1 MRVVR
6 VAIDAR
12 CVDVKLSGPGR
23 YVLNL
28 LSGLSLKDS
37 DLEFLIFYRTPF
49 VRKALD
55 ILGGRYR
62 SRFQW
67 IKTKSIPGSKA
78 EKLEISWLL
87 KLHRAHVFHDVN
99 LTGAG
104 RLARGVPSIMTVHE
118 LGVLYEKLANKDY
131 QPSNKLIERTRRRLL
146 RADRIIAVSE
156 TVAQDLEAYFH
167 ISRPKID
174 VISNAV
180 DAWYFSKPLHQEIVA
195 MRERFKITGR
205 FVLCVSPDRPLKNLN
220 LIKDLAGS
228 KPEIAWVF
236 TSPTPDSPVRAPNM
250 FYLGAVDDL
259 WLRAL
264 YAAASA
270 VVVPSLYEGFS
281 LPPLEA
287 LAAGSIPLVSRIK
300 AHEENLVG
308 ILDEQ
313 AFFDPSQ
320 IADLA
325 RAIDWA
331 WTRSDA
337 EKEVMR
343 RRFFDKAEQY
353 ECAHLA
359 DQCQK
364 KYREM

>member
-55 ILGGRYR
+55 LMGGRYR

-67 IKTKSIPGSKA
+67 IKTKSVPGSKT

-104 RLARGVPSIMTVHE
+104 RLARGIPSIMTVHE
-118 LGVLYEKLANKDY
+118 LGVLYEKLANENYK
-131 QPSNKLIERTRRRLL
+131 PSTKLIERTRRRLL

-156 TVAQDLEAYFH
+156 TVAHDLESVFH

-180 DAWYFSKPLHQEIVA
+180 DAWYFSKPLHQEIIA

-205 FVLCVSPDRPLKNLN
+205 FVLCVSPDRPLKNLS
-220 LIKDLAGS
+220 LIKRLAHS
-228 KPEIAWVF
+228 RTDIAWVF
-236 TSPTPDSPVRAPNM
+236 TSPTPNSIELEPNI

-264 YAAASA
+264 YSSASA

-308 ILDEQ
+308 VIDEQ
-313 AFFDPSQ
+313 AFFAPAQVS
-320 IADLA
+320 DLE

-343 RRFFDKAEQY
+343 RRFFDKAEKY

-359 DQCQK
+359 EQCQK